1 MSRIKMDSEGK
12 RARFFPEAGTDE
24 TVSMLMEMM
33 SELWVLRERLY
44 VLEKVAAEQGLE
56 LTDGIENWQPSEQ
69 DAEDLANA
77 RAQLIGNVTRSLAA
91 NNVPGLHLRR
101 SLDEAHASGDDK
113 PVTAAASRAA

>member
-1 MSRIKMDSEGK
+1 MSRIKMDTEGK

-24 TVSMLMEMM
+24 TVSMMMEMM

-44 VLEKVAAEQGLE
+44 ALEKVAADKGLN
-56 LTDGIENWQPSEQ
+56 LTDGIENWQPSAQET
-69 DAEDLANA
+69 EDLAYA
-77 RAQLIGNVTRSLAA
+77 RTQMIGNITRSLAA

-101 SLDEAHASGDDK
+101 SLDDAHASGDDG